1 METTSS
7 SADNTRSEWSPVL
20 TRVRLKG
27 GHHVVTR
34 HGHPA
39 AVLVPAAWHAE
50 AGGAVTDTITAQDAV
65 RGLAELLDRAH
76 AGEHVAVT
84 YRGKA
89 AAVAVPPEWHAHVS
103 SEDPTGG
110 DDAASAEAAESK

>member
-7 SADNTRSEWSPVL
+7 SADDTRSGWSPVL

-84 YRGKA
+84 YRGRA

-103 SEDPTGG
+103 SENPIGG
-110 DDAASAEAAESK
+110 DGAASAEVAEPK

>member
-39 AVLVPAAWHAE
+39 AVLVPTAWHAQV
-50 AGGAVTDTITAQDAV
+50 GGAVTDTITAQDAI

-76 AGEHVAVT
+76 GGEHVAVT
-84 YRGKA
+84 YRGRA
-89 AAVAVPPEWHAHVS
+89 AAVAVPPEWHAHVTS
-103 SEDPTGG
+103 AGLNGG
-110 DDAASAEAAESK
+110 DDAAAAEAAEPQ